1 MEYQKEKLI
10 KEIKEGIKEVRK
22 GGGKTRIGLETILLI
37 KKQRGGE
44 LKYPKQYFFFKK
56 ERAMNNKQ
64 VKENLLIEL
73 RELTLKINKLKIFLE
88 TDKFEK
94 LVRNNQPQAE
104 LLKLQLEVMKN
115 YEKLLVSRIANLEDI
130 IKKEE

>member
-1 MEYQKEKLI
+1 
-10 KEIKEGIKEVRK
+10 
-22 GGGKTRIGLETILLI
+22 
-37 KKQRGGE
+37 
-44 LKYPKQYFFFKK
+44 
-56 ERAMNNKQ
+56 MNNKQ

-94 LVRNNQPQAE
+94 LVVSYQPQAE

>member
-1 MEYQKEKLI
+1 
-10 KEIKEGIKEVRK
+10 
-22 GGGKTRIGLETILLI
+22 
-37 KKQRGGE
+37 
-44 LKYPKQYFFFKK
+44 
-56 ERAMNNKQ
+56 MNNKQ

-104 LLKLQLEVMKN
+104 LLQRQLGIMEQYSKI
-115 YEKLLVSRIANLEDI
+115 LISRIANLEDI

>member
-1 MEYQKEKLI
+1 
-10 KEIKEGIKEVRK
+10 
-22 GGGKTRIGLETILLI
+22 
-37 KKQRGGE
+37 
-44 LKYPKQYFFFKK
+44 
-56 ERAMNNKQ
+56 MNNKQ
-64 VKENLLIEL
+64 VKENLQIEL

-115 YEKLLVSRIANLEDI
+115 YEKLLISRIANFEDI
-130 IKKEE
+130 IKQEVEQNEM

>member
-1 MEYQKEKLI
+1 MKTRIIQ
-10 KEIKEGIKEVRK
+10 IKEGIKEVRK
-22 GGGKTRIGLETILLI
+22 GGEKTQIGLEIILLI
-37 KKQRGGE
+37 KKQQGGV
-44 LKYPKQYFFFKK
+44 KIPKTIFFFKK
-56 ERAMNNKQ
+56 ERTMNNKQ

-115 YEKLLVSRIANLEDI
+115 YEKLLISRIANLEDI

>member
-1 MEYQKEKLI
+1 
-10 KEIKEGIKEVRK
+10 
-22 GGGKTRIGLETILLI
+22 
-37 KKQRGGE
+37 
-44 LKYPKQYFFFKK
+44 
-56 ERAMNNKQ
+56 MNNKQ

-94 LVRNNQPQAE
+94 LVINNQPQAE

-115 YEKLLVSRIANLEDI
+115 YEKLLISRIANLEDI

>member
-1 MEYQKEKLI
+1 
-10 KEIKEGIKEVRK
+10 
-22 GGGKTRIGLETILLI
+22 
-37 KKQRGGE
+37 
-44 LKYPKQYFFFKK
+44 
-56 ERAMNNKQ
+56 MNHKQ

-94 LVRNNQPQAE
+94 LVINNQPQAE

-115 YEKLLVSRIANLEDI
+115 YEKLLISRIVNLEDI

>member
-1 MEYQKEKLI
+1 MRNPNWV
-10 KEIKEGIKEVRK
+10 G
-22 GGGKTRIGLETILLI
+22 TILLI
-37 KKQRGGE
+37 KKQQGGE